1 MKHNRQI
8 LILLI
13 IVSFLLVSDKYAI
26 GQDTLVITHGPYL
39 LDPCENSITVVWFT
53 NKKCVSWVEYGTGE
67 NLRSFPT
74 YGSVV
79 QTAVSSRHGMI
90 DAYTNIHK
98 IRIDGLEPGQEYR
111 YRLFSKEIVQFK
123 PYEVTF
129 GGSIASDV
137 YQFETLNTAK
147 TAFSFGMVTDVHE
160 GSARLDNLL
169 RTFSWDGV
177 DMMFY
182 TGDFLDWFEDEKQIF
197 EGFLDVSVDRFAKEI
212 PLIYIRGNHETRGN
226 FARNLMDYFP
236 HSSGR
241 FYYSFNHGPV
251 HFIILD
257 SGEDKPDSHSV
268 YAGLVDFDRYRDEQ
282 AAWLKEDIQSESF
295 KKALYKVVLV
305 HMPLNEDSRG
315 HGEQYIGRIWGPI
328 LNEASI
334 DLLLCGH
341 KHRFSRIEPDERK
354 NTYPIVVV
362 GTNMIV
368 RVDVSMRELNV
379 KITGGNGEVVDEFS
393 LPSKI
398 R

>member
-13 IVSFLLVSDKYAI
+13 IISFLLVSDKYAI

-39 LDPCENSITVVWFT
+39 LDPGENSITVVWFT
-53 NKKCVSWVEYGTGE
+53 NKKSVSWVEYGTGE

-79 QTAVSSRHGMI
+79 QTAVSSRHGLI
-90 DAYTNIHK
+90 DAYTNMHN
-98 IRIDGLEPGQEYR
+98 IRIDGLTPGQEYR

-123 PYEVTF
+123 PYEVTY
-129 GGSIASDV
+129 GGSIASNV
-137 YQFETLNTAK
+137 YQFETLNTEE
-147 TAFSFGMVTDVHE
+147 TAFSFGVVTDVHE

-197 EGFLDVSVDRFAKEI
+197 EGFLDVSVERFAKEI
-212 PLIYIRGNHETRGN
+212 PFIYLRGNHETRGN

-257 SGEDKPDSHSV
+257 SGEDKHDSHSV

-282 AAWLKEDIQSESF
+282 AEWLEEDIQSESF
-295 KKALYKVVLV
+295 KEALFKVVLV
-305 HMPLNEDSRG
+305 HMPPDEDSRG

-328 LNEASI
+328 LNEAGI
-334 DLLLCGH
+334 DILLCGH
-341 KHRFSRIEPDERK
+341 KHRFSRVEPNEEK
-354 NTYPIVVV
+354 NKYPILIL
-362 GTNMIV
+362 GRDMIA
-368 RVDVSMRELNV
+368 RVDVSIIQLNLTVTRSDGEL
-379 KITGGNGEVVDEFS
+379 VDSFS
-393 LPSKI
+393 VLSKK
-398 R
+398 